1 MKKVLITGLIFL
13 SSTLAYAESPYSQ
26 LQFADPVMQNLLG
39 NPVNEPKRASISY
52 DSPFAMYNIA
62 FERFKNGNV
71 KPAYDDLKNLF
82 ENANATDYF
91 YIKSAENMAKIGLY
105 SLSELAMEKIKEKDI
120 ANIVTEDIRHYY
132 FPRNSLKLK
141 KELYLAELYSNIVYN
156 GQSAETVNEL
166 IGAGLDDDYTN
177 YLLAFAYLQ
186 NKDYENAKG
195 YIEKAVELNPENV
208 SYQVLKVEILA
219 ETGQE
224 KDALKLIKKLE
235 TKQIYSS
242 TFTDKIASSE
252 KYVQYKLA
260 KNQALKNYYLG
271 YYYYYEKAYE
281 KAIRT
286 LLGISKK
293 NKNVIALLS
302 RIYFDTNEYDKAL
315 GFAQKA
321 KNTALANDVAGD
333 YYMRKDD
340 YSSALKAYKKAS
352 SLDKNDLSYQEK
364 MAGAYVA
371 LGEKNKA
378 RDIFEK
384 VILNS
389 NNAYISYYNLAL
401 LDSSTTLQ
409 YLKKCVAINMM
420 FTDGWLELANFEL
433 NKQNFKNAGNYL
445 KIVKSIDENNFKY
458 YYYLGLLCEKQGQN
472 AEAKV
477 NFQKAL
483 LINPEFSPA
492 KEALNI

>member
-1 MKKVLITGLIFL
+1 MKRVLITGLIFF
-13 SSTLAYAESPYSQ
+13 SSTLGYAQSPYSQ

-39 NPVNEPKRASISY
+39 TYDNGPKKVSISY
-52 DSPFAMYNIA
+52 DSPFALYNIA

-82 ENANATDYF
+82 ENADATDYF
-91 YIKSAENMAKIGLY
+91 YIKSAESMAKAGLY
-105 SLSELAMEKIKEKDI
+105 SLSELAMDKIKEKDV

-132 FPRNSLKLK
+132 FPKNPIKLK

-156 GQSAETVNEL
+156 EQSSETVNEL
-166 IGAGLDDDYTN
+166 IDAGLEDDYTN
-177 YLLAFAYLQ
+177 YLLAFAYSQ
-186 NKDYENAKG
+186 SKDYSKAQD
-195 YIEKAVELNPENV
+195 YIEKAVQLNPENIN
-208 SYQVLKVEILA
+208 YQILKVEILA

-224 KDALKLIKKLE
+224 KDALKLIKKLAS
-235 TKQIYSS
+235 KQIYSS
-242 TFTDKIASSE
+242 TFRDKLLSSE

-260 KNQALKNYYLG
+260 KSSALKNYYLG

-315 GFAQKA
+315 GLAQKA
-321 KNTALANDVAGD
+321 KNIALADEVIGD
-333 YYMRKDD
+333 YFMRKDN
-340 YSSALKAYKKAS
+340 YSSALKFYKKAAA
-352 SLDKNDLSYQEK
+352 LDKKNLSYQEK
-364 MAGAYVA
+364 TAGTYVA
-371 LGEKNKA
+371 LNEKNKA
-378 RDIFEK
+378 REIFEK
-384 VILNS
+384 VILSS

-401 LDSSTTLQ
+401 LDSASTLQ

-433 NKQNFKNAGNYL
+433 TKQNYKNAENYL

-472 AEAKV
+472 DEAKV
-477 NFQKAL
+477 NFQKVL
-483 LINPEFSPA
+483 IINPDFSPA